1 MVTPITPDD
10 TDWTRS
16 NKSFTDPCSVP
27 KMDGLAD
34 DKQHDIAK
42 LGESHTGGV
51 MKKGKFKVVFLG
63 TGVSTA
69 VPNLGHIMADNC
81 DVCRDAHTKIGSKNK
96 RSNVSI
102 AIIFVDNPEID
113 TSTDAPY
120 KEKCV
125 IIDAGKTMR
134 EACLRILPRHNV
146 KEVAAILL
154 THGHADAILG
164 LDDVRDLQ
172 ISKSVT
178 VNNSAAS
185 FSCVCCAAPEHT
197 CQPCNGSV
205 ALNSMLTGFRVIS
218 GAMPIYLH
226 EETMDVVKRTFSY
239 LTQPPDYLDET
250 TLVLSRRVALLKFI
264 LLKQDDTFNV
274 CGLPMRSFPV
284 YHGGKYV
291 SLGFSIGTHAQ
302 FVYISDV
309 KIIPESSMAYL
320 RSIPYI
326 DTLVIDCL
334 NSEGIWSHMGLEEA
348 LAVVQELKPTVAYL
362 TGMSCQMGMHAD
374 VEAALQ
380 KRSPNTHFAFDG
392 LELRDFEI

>member
-1 MVTPITPDD
+1 
-10 TDWTRS
+10 
-16 NKSFTDPCSVP
+16 
-27 KMDGLAD
+27 MDELAD
-34 DKQHDIAK
+34 DNRDDITK
-42 LGESHTGGV
+42 LGGSPNGGAL
-51 MKKGKFKVVFLG
+51 KRGKFKVVFLG

-69 VPNLGHIMADNC
+69 IPNLGHILADNC
-81 DVCRDAHTKIGSKNK
+81 DVCRDAQTKSESKNK

-102 AIIFVDNPEID
+102 AILFQGNPELV
-113 TSTDAPY
+113 TARSAPY

-134 EACLRILPRHNV
+134 ETCLRILPRHNV

-185 FSCVCCAAPEHT
+185 FSCVCCAGPEHI
-197 CQPCNGSV
+197 CQPCTGTGSGS
-205 ALNSMLTGFRVIS
+205 AAIDSKLTGFRVIS

-226 EETMDVVKRTFSY
+226 EETMDVVKKTFSY
-239 LTQPPDYLDET
+239 LTQPPDYLDKT
-250 TLVLSRRVALLKFI
+250 TLVLSRRVALLDFTV
-264 LLKQDDTFNV
+264 LQQDDSFNV
-274 CGLPMRSFPV
+274 CGLPMRCFPV

-291 SLGFSIGTHAQ
+291 SLGFSIGTHGQ

-326 DTLVIDCL
+326 ATLVIDCL
-334 NSEGIWSHMGLEEA
+334 NAEGIWSHMGLEEA
-348 LAVVQELKPTVAYL
+348 LAVVEELQPSAAYL

-374 VEAALQ
+374 VEAVLQ
-380 KRSPNTHFAFDG
+380 KRSPNTHLAFDG